1 MNNDLISRKALLD
14 ALSNNMVVARGVP
27 KYEWTWVVR
36 VKENI
41 IRVIKELSAAD
52 VGPSKQEWIS
62 VKDEL
67 PKKQRDYL
75 CVCQFGDDPSW
86 RWPLVL
92 MFYPDKNGD
101 NGYVKGPHFADE
113 GLNDMR
119 VAYWMPIQ
127 KLPKEE
133 K

>member
-52 VGPSKQEWIS
+52 VGPSKQDWIS
-62 VKDEL
+62 VKDRL
-67 PKKQRDYL
+67 PEEGENVLIYTKTNIMF
-75 CVCQFGDDPSW
+75 FGMYTKRYGFSE
-86 RWPLVL
+86 REG
-92 MFYPDKNGD
+92 FICGD
-101 NGYVKGPHFADE
+101 GFMWLSTASH
-113 GLNDMR
+113 
-119 VAYWMPIQ
+119 WMPTPEP
-127 KLPKEE
+127 PKDGE
-133 K
+133 

>member
-1 MNNDLISRKALLD
+1 MARAIDAD
-14 ALSNNMVVARGVP
+14 ALDVHSLPMDMGGCVFIDDVTEMIANAP
-27 KYEWTWVVR
+27 TIEAEP
-36 VKENI
+36 VKQ
-41 IRVIKELSAAD
+41 K
-52 VGPSKQEWIS
+52 WIS
-62 VKDEL
+62 VKEEL

-119 VAYWMPIQ
+119 VVYWMHIQ
-127 KLPKEE
+127 KLPKE
-133 K
+133 